1 MRRLLLGALL
11 AGVSLPAVAADM
23 AAKAQP
29 GYVARNFD
37 WTGFYVGADGGYGF
51 TNTDGLDMKGGFVGG
66 QIGYNL
72 QSGPM
77 VYGIEGDFHWADISQ
92 SVGVAGIASAEA
104 KIQAFGTLRGRIGVA
119 VDQVLIYGTGG
130 AAFAN
135 NKLTATLFNASVSDT
150 QWHPG
155 WTAGGGVE
163 VAFNRNWS
171 GKVEYLFTRFTSE
184 DYFNGFISSGDVDLS
199 TVKAGINY
207 RF

>member
-1 MRRLLLGALL
+1 MRRLLLGILL

-135 NKLTATLFNASVSDT
+135 NKLTATLFGASVSDN

-171 GKVEYLFTRFTSE
+171 GKVEYLFSRFTSE
-184 DYFNGFISSGDVDLS
+184 DYFNGMISTGDVDLS

>member
-1 MRRLLLGALL
+1 MRRLLLGVLL

-37 WTGFYVGADGGYGF
+37 WTGFYVGANGGYGF

-66 QIGYNL
+66 QLGYNL
-72 QSGPM
+72 QSGM
-77 VYGIEGDFHWADISQ
+77 VVYGIEGDLHWADISQ

-104 KIQAFGTLRGRIGVA
+104 RIQAFGTVRGRIGVA
-119 VDQVLIYGTGG
+119 FDQVLLYGTGG

-135 NKLTATLFNASVSDT
+135 NKLTATLGAASVSDT
-150 QWHPG
+150 QWHAG

-171 GKVEYLFTRFTSE
+171 GKVEYLFNRFSSQ
-184 DYFNGFISSGDVDLS
+184 DYFNGVISSGDVDLS
-199 TVKAGINY
+199 TIKAGVNY

>member
-1 MRRLLLGALL
+1 MRSLVLGVLL
-11 AGVSLPAVAADM
+11 AGMGLSANAADLSV
-23 AAKAQP
+23 KGQP

-37 WTGFYVGADGGYGF
+37 WTGAYVGADGGYGF
-51 TNTDGLDMKGGFVGG
+51 TSTNGLDMKGGFVGG
-66 QIGYNL
+66 QVGYNL

-119 VDQVLIYGTGG
+119 FDQVLIYGTGG
-130 AAFAN
+130 GAFAN
-135 NKLTATLFNASVSDT
+135 NKLTATLFGASASDT

-171 GKVEYLFTRFTSE
+171 GKVEYLFARFTSE
-184 DYFNGFISSGDVDLS
+184 DYFNGLISTGDVDLS